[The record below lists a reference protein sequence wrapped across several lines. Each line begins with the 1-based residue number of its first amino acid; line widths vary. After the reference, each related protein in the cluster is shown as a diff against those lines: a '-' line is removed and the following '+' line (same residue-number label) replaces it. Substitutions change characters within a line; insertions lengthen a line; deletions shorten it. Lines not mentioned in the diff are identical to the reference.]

1 MQIIIRKLNNISK
14 NLVELKPNIK
24 RVLKKEVEKIQ
35 IQMVESH
42 SNKPWVIIRE
52 KKVDKKKI

>member
-52 KKVDKKKI
+52 KEGDKKKI